1 MLIVIIVCTIGI
13 AILLLITTTII
24 KPFVTIIIIFDQ
36 VSQSVLLF
44 CQGIGLLTSISI
56 VERTVTINISTTII
70 TIITII
76 TITITANIIITII
89 ISSQYLQQS
98 AP

>member
-1 MLIVIIVCTIGI
+1 MLIVIIVSTIGI

-24 KPFVTIIIIFDQ
+24 KPFVTIIIIFHQ

-56 VERTVTINISTTII
+56 VERTVTII
-70 TIITII
+70 II